1 MRTCTHIAI
10 MAEPCAVC
18 SKVLKEAYRVRDRF
32 GKPAQLGTVIVNLLD
47 EALCENTPSTV
58 CRKCR
63 YDLLRLEKL
72 KEYEEVKSQLKTQ
85 LRANRATQQLQRRQV
100 LRLRSPS
107 AESTGVSP
115 AAKRTYRSVS
125 TARKELFPTVDPN
138 PTDVTASVTSIA
150 CEHSR
155 ASIAQVPAPLPQVGT
170 PPRLLARSPVSRI
183 PVANAVPHNDGQQ
196 LVPVKVCVCV
206 CVCVCVYVCV
216 RVCVCTCVCV
226 CVCVAGYCAI
236 TLVVALQPTTRQGW
250 LTINDRNMEQ
260 QLNSF

>member
-1 MRTCTHIAI
+1 MRTCTRIAI

-32 GKPAQLGTVIVNLLD
+32 GKPTQLGTVIVNLLD

-72 KEYEEVKSQLKTQ
+72 KKEYEEVKSQLKTQ

-100 LRLRSPS
+100 LRLHSPS
-107 AESTGVSP
+107 AESTGVLP

-138 PTDVTASVTSIA
+138 PTDVTARAIAPSI
-150 CEHSR
+150 HN
-155 ASIAQVPAPLPQVGT
+155 T
-170 PPRLLARSPVSRI
+170 P
-183 PVANAVPHNDGQQ
+183 
-196 LVPVKVCVCV
+196 
-206 CVCVCVYVCV
+206 
-216 RVCVCTCVCV
+216 
-226 CVCVAGYCAI
+226 
-236 TLVVALQPTTRQGW
+236 
-250 LTINDRNMEQ
+250 
-260 QLNSF
+260 